1 MNCNGCTAN
10 FETGL
15 PTSMVYGD
23 TMHWIVTFKDDSG
36 AAIDTSG
43 FDMYLI
49 LRDGLDAASST
60 FIRTVTTTVPS
71 GTDDALAGRATI
83 TLAAEDSKDI
93 PIGKYYYEFKRVIT
107 SVTPVDVFTFASSS
121 NLAFEVK
128 PGTTVLP

>member
-49 LRDGLDAASST
+49 LRDGIDAASST

-71 GTDDALAGRATI
+71 GTDDAAAGRATI

-93 PIGKYYYEFKRVIT
+93 PIGKYYYEFKRVLPGL
-107 SVTPVDVFTFASSS
+107 TPPDVWTFKSST
-121 NLAFEVK
+121 K
-128 PGTTVLP
+128 PDFHIKDGVILFS